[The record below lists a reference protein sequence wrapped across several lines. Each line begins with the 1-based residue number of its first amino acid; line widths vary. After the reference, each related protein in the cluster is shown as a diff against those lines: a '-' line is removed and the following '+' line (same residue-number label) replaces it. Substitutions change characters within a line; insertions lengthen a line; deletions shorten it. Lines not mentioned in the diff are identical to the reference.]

1 MSGGV
6 LQYTPPGQVLDGGNF
21 SAFIMAAMLDSQVL
35 QNTALFQLHK
45 FETASRLIHGFTMT
59 EHELRCE
66 QELATAVQE

>member
-35 QNTALFQLHK
+35 QNTALLQQLHK

-59 EHELRCE
+59 EHELCCE
-66 QELATAVQE
+66 